1 MSLIMPTK
9 TLDYLVMGIIAG
21 IVAGIILVYIGGITY
36 FELINVGEGMK
47 MAFKTP

>member
-9 TLDYLVMGIIAG
+9 TLDYLIMGIIAG

-36 FELINVGEGMK
+36 FELIKVGEGMK